1 MADFALGL
9 TKTALE
15 GTLSRVKSAIEEEA
29 KLKVTVQHDLVFITG
44 EFQMMQ
50 SFLNVA
56 TKERVNNEVVKTWVR
71 QLRDLAF
78 DVEDCVELVVHLDNS
93 STWSWMWRLVPSCM
107 APPRHLDA
115 AVAEI
120 KLLKA
125 RVEEVSQRNA
135 RYNLISD
142 SASKHV
148 SSPAPPGAAF
158 DIQREI
164 WESDGKRCTMDNLQ
178 HLITTEGDGRQ
189 VISLW
194 ESTGGDIGA
203 ASILRKLYSDQT
215 VCHKFRRCAW
225 VKLVHPF
232 NPGEFLGSMLTQFC
246 SSSQD
251 PTNPGDDFP
260 RRVRAAFAVED
271 DFMKAREELEQL
283 LSDQTYLVIL
293 EDVSTI
299 VEWEFISCFLPN
311 NKNHNRIVV
320 STKQLKIATSSTGEP
335 NQVFAHRNGFGARE
349 ASRNCLEELRE
360 CAKKIV
366 DIWPMDKV
374 ERIQEISRNKGGVTS
389 VWGIAGVGKSSFVRQ
404 EYYWTFIDAHEPPSL
419 SSYYPEYSRAKYDK
433 YSWVD
438 APNPFNLVEFA
449 RRLFVDFHSDD
460 YQTKQTAAISMVE
473 GLDPIQGCRKLLDGG
488 NCLIVIDDL
497 RSTEDWDTIKA
508 ALPQL
513 GSIGSTVVVITSQA
527 TVARHCVNDQS
538 QMVNIKGLDAY
549 TAFDLFKKNHNYD
562 PKLDEELIGETYSS
576 GLLWLSPD
584 SFLHSCVEAVLG
596 EWSSFFISNKIMM
609 RVLRVLD
616 LESNMG
622 VHDNDLEEIGK
633 LLPRLKFLSLR
644 GCTQI
649 KQLPD
654 SFGGLRQ
661 LQTLDV
667 RHTSIVM
674 LPPSIFQIEK
684 LQYIRAGTSAWH
696 ADDDMLKI
704 VPVVYENQTSALP
717 LLEDCDSDGS
727 SAPPIATPSHAH
739 IDATPAPSGMDGD
752 HTSSAQQGGNGS
764 LPQQGR
770 DETAPILPAGN
781 RDGRASPPQED
792 RGHAS
797 THGQA
802 DPPQAAQ
809 NNKTWS
815 SWLGFSKKPKPH
827 ANAHNEGVELPAAAG
842 IGKLTALHTIGV
854 INVNG
859 AGCSKAILEELKKL
873 TQLRKL
879 GASGINRGN
888 IEDFISAISKHRHLE
903 SLSLQLDEDS
913 FLDGISLPKPVAETL
928 KSLKLYGNMKKLPV
942 SLIKQLGNLKKL
954 KLELTISGQDDI
966 NALSDLPRIEVEK
979 NEILTRLCVK
989 LTQGGKVSFGYD
1001 DSLFFNFRSLAVLEI
1016 DCISS
1021 SEVTFKYWMINVELL
1036 KVCCSNKKASLTFFE
1051 LDKLLSLKEV
1061 WLMGSFDDKF
1071 NKEMQQQLAKHINKP
1086 VLKQIT
1092 WDEFKDAFR
1101 AHYIPAGLVRKKARE
1116 FAALKQ
1122 GNRSVEEYCE
1132 EFNRLALYAPE
1143 QVDTPAKRK
1152 DHFLEGLSAELQDRL
1167 NLNMGG
1173 SFAEFVNN
1181 AIVAKDG
1188 YRRVMAE
1195 RKRSASAM
1203 GLSSGPPQKFRMVYT
1218 TPSGQRYRSAP
1229 VPAPAVRPP
1238 QPAQQRPPVPR
1249 QQQSQGGFRPPQQP
1263 NAQTGSFPCYNC
1275 GHLGHFSRECPHPK
1289 KSTGQNLP
1297 RNNNTNNNR
1306 NNRGPMGATL
1316 TLFWACLG

>member
-335 NQVFAHRNGFGARE
+335 NQVLKLSSDQQLFVFLNEVFAHRNGFGARE

-549 TAFDLFKKNHNYD
+549 TAFDLFKKEVWGEDCHLT
-562 PKLDEELIGETYSS
+562 PEEEELSKHTVARCGGLSTIIYAIGKYRSKAKLETLNWLTQPRLAIKFLLEDINNNFINKLETVPDLQHLFSWIRSYFDACSDSVKPCIFYLSVFPSGSNIRRRRLIRRWIAEGYSRNTPGS
-576 GLLWLSPD
+576 TAEENAANLFSELVNLSIIQQSRSKLISQVNTFFHEYIISQPMED
-584 SFLHSCVEAVLG
+584 NLVFALEGSCSPNTQRAGRHLTIRSSWDGDINVFMSIDFSRLRSLTVLG

-879 GASGINRGN
+879 GVSGINRGN

-1086 VLKQIT
+1086 VLKQ
-1092 WDEFKDAFR
+1092 
-1101 AHYIPAGLVRKKARE
+1101 VV
-1116 FAALKQ
+1116 KQ
-1122 GNRSVEEYCE
+1122 RS
-1132 EFNRLALYAPE
+1132 
-1143 QVDTPAKRK
+1143 
-1152 DHFLEGLSAELQDRL
+1152 S
-1167 NLNMGG
+1167 
-1173 SFAEFVNN
+1173 
-1181 AIVAKDG
+1181 
-1188 YRRVMAE
+1188 
-1195 RKRSASAM
+1195 
-1203 GLSSGPPQKFRMVYT
+1203 
-1218 TPSGQRYRSAP
+1218 
-1229 VPAPAVRPP
+1229 
-1238 QPAQQRPPVPR
+1238 
-1249 QQQSQGGFRPPQQP
+1249 
-1263 NAQTGSFPCYNC
+1263 
-1275 GHLGHFSRECPHPK
+1275 
-1289 KSTGQNLP
+1289 
-1297 RNNNTNNNR
+1297 
-1306 NNRGPMGATL
+1306 
-1316 TLFWACLG
+1316 